1 MTKYA
6 SVIEYIADKDKIA
19 AVRPRHREYLSK
31 LLAEGKLAAA
41 GPFLDDF
48 GALIIYIADSPAAA
62 ETLIVADPFHVE
74 GIFVRWTV
82 RPWKCVMANVVGDS

>member
-1 MTKYA
+1 MTKFA
-6 SVIEYIADKDKIA
+6 ATIEYISDKDRIA
-19 AVRPRHREYLSK
+19 AVRPRHREYLAK

-48 GALIIYIADSPAAA
+48 GALIIYVADSHAAA
-62 ETLIVADPFHVE
+62 ETLIISDPFHTE

-82 RPWKCVMANVVGDS
+82 RPWKCVFSHCTPDA